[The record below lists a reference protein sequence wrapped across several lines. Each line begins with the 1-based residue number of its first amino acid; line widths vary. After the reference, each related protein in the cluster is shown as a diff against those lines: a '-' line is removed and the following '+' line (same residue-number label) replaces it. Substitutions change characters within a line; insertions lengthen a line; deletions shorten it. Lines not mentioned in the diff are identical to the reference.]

1 MNKEQRMLKWNKK
14 TEKKMKYLKL
24 IKYQNL
30 LLLATMLLVFRYLF
44 LTQSYIDLAL
54 TDFNYFLLVLST
66 VCIAAGGAVM
76 QHIVNQEE
84 DEIIHPQSRL
94 AGNTIT
100 ETSAY
105 NWYIGLTIVGVG
117 IGFYLAN
124 VIYKPTFA
132 SLFVLVAT
140 LLYVQAT
147 NLKQIPFINNCITAL
162 LVAIPIVTIALF
174 DVFQATDATNKVRM
188 GEVFGILIDYA
199 IFSFFLVLL
208 KELVNDLKN
217 KQNDE
222 MVGNTTLATRLG
234 LLKTKIIVGVFV
246 ILILAMILYYCKN
259 YLFELNLALYYILIT
274 MVGPL
279 LLVGLKLIN
288 STNAKEFIVLNR
300 VLQFVLITSLFS
312 IAVIIY
318 SIQHA

>member
-1 MNKEQRMLKWNKK
+1 
-14 TEKKMKYLKL
+14 MKYLKL

-30 LLLATMLLVFRYLF
+30 LLLVMMQLVFRYLF

-54 TDFNYFLLVLST
+54 TDFNYILLVLST

-84 DEIIHPQSRL
+84 DEIIRPQSRL
-94 AGNTIT
+94 VGNTIT

-147 NLKQIPFINNCITAL
+147 NLKQIPLLGNCITAL
-162 LVAIPIVTIALF
+162 LVAISIAVIALF
-174 DVFQATDATNKVRM
+174 DIFPATDISNKVRM
-188 GEVFGILIDYA
+188 SEVFGILIDYA
-199 IFSFFLVLL
+199 VLGFGL
-208 KELVNDLKN
+208 TLIKELLRDLKN
-217 KQNDE
+217 RATDD
-222 MVGNTTLATRLG
+222 MLGNNTVVTRFGLNKAKSLLG
-234 LLKTKIIVGVFV
+234 VLIVVVLG
-246 ILILAMILYYCKN
+246 AILYYCN
-259 YLFELNLALYYILIT
+259 TFLFELTIALSFILLT

-279 LLVGLKLIN
+279 LFMGIK
-288 STNAKEFIVLNR
+288 
-300 VLQFVLITSLFS
+300 LITSTTQKEFVLLERTLQVVLFCS
-312 IAVIIY
+312 ILSVAVIVY
-318 SIQHA
+318 TLKHA

>member
-1 MNKEQRMLKWNKK
+1 MI
-14 TEKKMKYLKL
+14 YLKL

-30 LLLATMLLVFRYLF
+30 LLLVMMQLVFRYLF

-76 QHIVNQEE
+76 QHIMNQEE
-84 DEIIHPQSRL
+84 DEIKQPKHRL
-94 AGNTIT
+94 VGTTIS
-100 ETSAY
+100 EAAAY

-147 NLKQIPFINNCITAL
+147 NLKQIPLLGNCITAL
-162 LVAIPIVTIALF
+162 LVAISIVVIALF
-174 DVFQATDATNKVRM
+174 DIFPATDISNKVRM
-188 GEVFGILIDYA
+188 SEVFGILIDYA
-199 IFSFFLVLL
+199 VLGFGL
-208 KELVNDLKN
+208 TLIKELLRDLKN
-217 KQNDE
+217 RATDD
-222 MVGNTTLATRLG
+222 MLGNNTVVTRFGLNKAKSLLG
-234 LLKTKIIVGVFV
+234 VIIVVVLG
-246 ILILAMILYYCKN
+246 AILYYCN
-259 YLFELNLALYYILIT
+259 TFLFELTIALSFILLT

-279 LLVGLKLIN
+279 LFMGIK
-288 STNAKEFIVLNR
+288 
-300 VLQFVLITSLFS
+300 LITSTTQKEFALLERTLQVVLFCS
-312 IAVIIY
+312 ILSVAVIVY
-318 SIQHA
+318 TLKHA